1 MSRVL
6 LTVACG
12 LFICSAAS
20 AQELHFEF
28 NIDGQMSG
36 NRPWDGTGISSAAI
50 DNDGGP
56 MDDIPFLGPIL
67 NGLPQAGLDQFN
79 DRIAPPDPYICVIAS
94 EYSLTTEGSMF
105 CSPMSSIKHDT
116 TQVKFNLGASH
127 ANEVFGVVLLDSDI
141 GSAPSGMSG
150 SSNTPMS
157 GGSDDMIGFGIFAGK
172 QTMAEI
178 MSGNQT
184 TLAYIRR
191 FEDVVTGLVNEK
203 FGVSRAFIAKGRAQL
218 ELAKVSVERC
228 ASGCRFGDAT
238 LTIRDGV
245 DGW

>member
-1 MSRVL
+1 MGRAL
-6 LTVACG
+6 LAIAFA
-12 LFICSAAS
+12 LLMCSMTN

-28 NIDGQMSG
+28 NVDSQMSG
-36 NRPWDGTGISSAAI
+36 NRPWDGTGISAAAI
-50 DNDGGP
+50 DANGGP
-56 MDDIPFLGPIL
+56 LDKVPFLGPIL

-94 EYSLTTEGSMF
+94 KYSLTTEGEMF

-127 ANEVFGVVLLDSDI
+127 ANEVFGVVLLDSDV
-141 GSAPSGMSG
+141 GSAPSAMTPSA
-150 SSNTPMS
+150 NTPMT
-157 GGSDDMIGFGIFAGK
+157 GRSDDMIGYGVFAGE

-178 MSGNQT
+178 MSGDQA
-184 TLAYIRR
+184 TLAYVRQ
-191 FEDVVTGLVNEK
+191 FEELIATLVNDK
-203 FGVSRAFIAKGRAQL
+203 FGISRALLATGRARL
-218 ELAKVSVERC
+218 EPAKISVKRC